1 MVLVVLAILS
11 AAGLLGLGAPP
22 SPSSSASE
30 VNPQSRT
37 PTQPEL
43 MPGRIAIGEHIPP
56 GVFVGPELPAAIDL
70 TPTDVPWLS
79 GNTVIVAGPEG
90 ANLRPYPV
98 ADDNLAPPSIG
109 LAQGTQVQIISTFR
123 LRMSDGDW
131 WYVRVPGAAD
141 SVGPSFGWLR
151 EDLLQSPG
159 T

>member
-1 MVLVVLAILS
+1 
-11 AAGLLGLGAPP
+11 
-22 SPSSSASE
+22 
-30 VNPQSRT
+30 
-37 PTQPEL
+37 
-43 MPGRIAIGEHIPP
+43 MPGSIAIGEHIPP
-56 GVFVGPELPAAIDL
+56 GVFVGPELPATIDVA
-70 TPTDVPWLS
+70 PTDAPWLS

-131 WYVRVPGAAD
+131 WYVRVPGGAD
-141 SVGPSFGWLR
+141 SPGPWFGWLR
-151 EDLLQSPG
+151 EDLLQRPG